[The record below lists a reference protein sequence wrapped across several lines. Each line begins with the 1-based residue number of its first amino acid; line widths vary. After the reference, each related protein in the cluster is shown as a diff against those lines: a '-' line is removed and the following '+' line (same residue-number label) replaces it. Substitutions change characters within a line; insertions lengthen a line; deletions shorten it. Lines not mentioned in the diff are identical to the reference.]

1 MHLRLKQFGR
11 EEKLRMYKLALLGV
25 LLGMLFLMW
34 RTIVSANGV
43 SVADSGMKAAAFRTH
58 RLYAWWLFG
67 TTLAF
72 ILLIEGKRMYCGGI
86 QRDWLFFTHV
96 PFAVLFLLVMAQIVF
111 RFNGQRSPMHPLLG
125 YLCAGLFVPTVL
137 TGVPMILRMKA

>member
-1 MHLRLKQFGR
+1 MKLEQFGR

-43 SVADSGMKAAAFRTH
+43 SVAASGMKTAALRAH

-67 TTLAF
+67 TTLSF
-72 ILLIEGKRMYCGGI
+72 VLLIEGKRVYFGGI
-86 QRDWLFFTHV
+86 KRDWLFFTHV
-96 PFAVLFLLVMAQIVF
+96 PFAVLFLSIMALIVF

-125 YLCAGLFVPTVL
+125 YLCAGFFVPTVL